1 MVKIFGNKGGY
12 ITFKALV
19 WILIIS
25 SALYSAYKFAP
36 PYFGY
41 LMLKTEVEDEAKN
54 AHMYTDRALERR
66 IFQKASVWS
75 VPIDEQNLE
84 IVRNTSYI
92 NISVHYTV
100 DLNFFDRYHK
110 ELKYR
115 IEVQEPLKDPA
126 RVLH

>member
-1 MVKIFGNKGGY
+1 MKIFGNKGGY

-36 PYFGY
+36 PYLGY
-41 LMLKTEVEDEAKN
+41 LMLKTEVEDEAKI

-75 VPIDEQNLE
+75 IPIDEQNLE
-84 IVRNTSYI
+84 IVRDSSHI
-92 NISVHYTV
+92 SISVHYTV

-110 ELKYR
+110 VLEYR
-115 IEVQEPLKDPA
+115 IAVREPLKDPA